1 MINLYAG
8 KVKFAAGQTPL
19 QTQYGPRINAVVTLE
34 QTGEDIKLW
43 GNPGSAIAHLRKGE
57 TISVA
62 QNEKGQWQLA
72 SLPAAPAQPQAAP
85 NDPPTATTQPQT
97 APSNAPTTQPQTTL
111 DEDVRQ
117 WIRLYT
123 QVKENLPEAGE
134 TTWRSAASTL
144 FINRVKSIEIIKNS

>member
-1 MINLYAG
+1 MISLYAG

-19 QTQYGPRINAVVTLE
+19 QTQYGPRINAVITLE

-43 GNPGSAIAHLRKGE
+43 GNPGSAIAHLKKGE

-72 SLPAAPAQPQAAP
+72 SLPAAPAEPQAAP
-85 NDPPTATTQPQT
+85 GDAPTATTQQQT
-97 APSNAPTTQPQTTL
+97 RQQQTT

-117 WIRLYT
+117 WVRLYT

-144 FINRVKSIEIIKNS
+144 FISRVKSIEIIKDS